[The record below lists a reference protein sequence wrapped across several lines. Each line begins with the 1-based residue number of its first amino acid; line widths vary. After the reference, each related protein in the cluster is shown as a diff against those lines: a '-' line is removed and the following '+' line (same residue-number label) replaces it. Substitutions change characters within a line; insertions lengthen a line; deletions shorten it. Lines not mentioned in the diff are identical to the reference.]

1 MLIISVL
8 LYLVLSLLVSLRV
21 FKHVS
26 FAKTTAVFFLVTVT
40 INVLV
45 VQILSLINLLDQPWM
60 FLVMQAL
67 MCLGFGFILYDPRN
81 RFFKEKLPSLKFEFH
96 KPDGWGW
103 YLILLVSGILLL
115 ALYAGALAPIN
126 NSDSLHTHLPRIY
139 YWIQHGSM
147 ASWDVVTVTQLNY
160 PINIAIQGAWLV
172 LLGGS
177 EMLFFLVPWL
187 ALLTA
192 VILIYE
198 IALLLGLSTRGAL
211 VAALVGLSFPVVLL
225 QTFSYQGDVFIATL
239 ILAVIWFLL
248 LHIRQQQA
256 LFLHL
261 SVVPLAVALG
271 SKQTAFLFL
280 PFYLLVVLLLW
291 LKKRVTARTVYTA
304 AGVFLASLILLTSFK
319 YIQNAVERDRLEYS
333 MFASYRYSIPFS
345 QPGDGLR
352 YATNSGRY
360 LYQATSLDGLTGRL
374 KLSAQNARA
383 SAFSALSGW
392 LNLDLEVRDYISEGD
407 EEYFSYAE
415 NPTLNEDSAWFGP
428 LSVLLFP
435 AAVIIVLAGKNK
447 ARKQYLWISLAFL
460 LTVFVM
466 VAVLITGWSPTNG
479 RYLVLPVLVLT
490 PLLAV
495 LIPKKCIWSALV
507 TFVLSIA
514 AFFLAL
520 STLLINDSRPLV
532 TQQTLYSFQAKT
544 LERWDDSG
552 FIGGVYAKYIA
563 NRVIESLVLTTP
575 DRKDIRHQSYYD
587 NLFHQSTSAIPD
599 IEFVNA
605 SVPVDAPLY
614 LYMRKDIIEFALF
627 GVNRTRDLVPFSG
640 LQQVPSGSLV
650 LVDKGRTPAL
660 AGALNLLV
668 ENDNFWIFR
677 KP

>member
-1 MLIISVL
+1 M
-8 LYLVLSLLVSLRV
+8 
-21 FKHVS
+21 
-26 FAKTTAVFFLVTVT
+26 
-40 INVLV
+40 
-45 VQILSLINLLDQPWM
+45 
-60 FLVMQAL
+60 
-67 MCLGFGFILYDPRN
+67 
-81 RFFKEKLPSLKFEFH
+81 
-96 KPDGWGW
+96 
-103 YLILLVSGILLL
+103 
-115 ALYAGALAPIN
+115 
-126 NSDSLHTHLPRIY
+126 
-139 YWIQHGSM
+139 
-147 ASWDVVTVTQLNY
+147 
-160 PINIAIQGAWLV
+160 
-172 LLGGS
+172 
-177 EMLFFLVPWL
+177 
-187 ALLTA
+187 
-192 VILIYE
+192 
-198 IALLLGLSTRGAL
+198 
-211 VAALVGLSFPVVLL
+211 
-225 QTFSYQGDVFIATL
+225 
-239 ILAVIWFLL
+239 
-248 LHIRQQQA
+248 
-256 LFLHL
+256 
-261 SVVPLAVALG
+261 
-271 SKQTAFLFL
+271 
-280 PFYLLVVLLLW
+280 
-291 LKKRVTARTVYTA
+291 
-304 AGVFLASLILLTSFK
+304 
-319 YIQNAVERDRLEYS
+319 
-333 MFASYRYSIPFS
+333 
-345 QPGDGLR
+345 
-352 YATNSGRY
+352 
-360 LYQATSLDGLTGRL
+360 
-374 KLSAQNARA
+374 
-383 SAFSALSGW
+383 SGW

-407 EEYFSYAE
+407 EEYFTYTE

-435 AAVIIVLAGKNK
+435 AAVVIILAGKNK

-495 LIPKKCIWSALV
+495 LIPKKRIWSALV
-507 TFVLSIA
+507 TLVLSIA
-514 AFFLAL
+514 AFFLAV

-563 NRVIESLVLTTP
+563 NRVIESLVLTSP

-614 LYMRKDIIEFALF
+614 LYMRKNIIEFALF

-660 AGALNLLV
+660 TGALNLLA